1 MLGMAICDLFSMIVN
16 ISVCDI
22 ILHFFGDLCTPP
34 YSLLVNHVFW
44 ILVSIRDD
52 VIRCST
58 WLSVLMALLRYLVS
72 KYFAKSQF
80 QNLSRFE
87 YGVKASIIS
96 FVISSIFSAGYYLSV
111 KFEPVGIWTPDESCA
126 NVPMNMEHPIYEQ
139 RVSDLF
145 SLGNGAPLRIFQL
158 INGSV
163 SKIIPCILLPILTF
177 LLAVELRKNDQS
189 RNTGSVLYK
198 NNTEKT
204 TILVIIMTV
213 LIFVAS
219 LPTGIAT
226 VFQVAYTDLGYLQ
239 IAFYSVRVEFYIAF
253 FGILLTTFHII
264 ILSRKSM
271 MTSSVISIMIGIAI
285 FDMTSMIITIGT
297 NHMLYNT
304 EGSECTPPATLFSF
318 HVFWF
323 FISVRDLVR
332 RSATWLGVLMA
343 FIRYAGLKYAM
354 NAAFQ
359 KLTKPILGV
368 HAIVIS
374 VIPSFLLSIF
384 YWMRYEFVNSETD
397 IWRPLEECKNYAPE
411 ISRPIVNQRASR
423 FFTDNHGIVGKVYML
438 LNGTVSKILPCI
450 LLPILTILLAIELQ
464 KAKNVR
470 KNLGGSGREKSTER
484 TTILVI
490 FMALSFFIAEIPI
503 GTALALQV
511 AYTDIGFL
519 FLATFVNHLCNAL
532 FTINSITHCLIFF
545 VMSSQYRT
553 TVSTYTGFPKLEITS
568 RNTVLSTA
576 KRSSY

>member
-1 MLGMAICDLFSMIVN
+1 MSITAYDNATYLFPETGN
-16 ISVCDI
+16 
-22 ILHFFGDLCTPP
+22 
-34 YSLLVNHVFW
+34 
-44 ILVSIRDD
+44 
-52 VIRCST
+52 ST
-58 WLSVLMALLRYLVS
+58 R
-72 KYFAKSQF
+72 
-80 QNLSRFE
+80 
-87 YGVKASIIS
+87 
-96 FVISSIFSAGYYLSV
+96 
-111 KFEPVGIWTPDESCA
+111 
-126 NVPMNMEHPIYEQ
+126 
-139 RVSDLF
+139 
-145 SLGNGAPLRIFQL
+145 
-158 INGSV
+158 
-163 SKIIPCILLPILTF
+163 F
-177 LLAVELRKNDQS
+177 LLF
-189 RNTGSVLYK
+189 GIF
-198 NNTEKT
+198 KT
-204 TILVIIMTV
+204 
-213 LIFVAS
+213 A
-219 LPTGIAT
+219 
-226 VFQVAYTDLGYLQ
+226 QQ

-343 FIRYAGLKYAM
+343 FIRYAGLKFAL
-354 NAAFQ
+354 NATFQ

-384 YWMRYEFVNSETD
+384 YWMRYDFVNSETD
-397 IWRPLEECKNYAPE
+397 IWKPMEGCKNYAPE

-423 FFTDNHGIVGKVYML
+423 FFTDNHGIVGKVYL
-438 LNGTVSKILPCI
+438 PLNGTVSKILPCI

-484 TTILVI
+484 TTVLVI

-519 FLATFVNHLCNAL
+519 FLATFVNHMCNAL

-545 VMSSQYRT
+545 VMSSQYRK
-553 TVSTYTGFPKLEITS
+553 TVSMYTGFPKLEMVS